1 MQKGIDFVNQLITDH
16 GLLEGYRI
24 AEEYLKTPED
34 GSVEEAQFRQGV
46 RLAMYKVD
54 QIQEEGR

>member
-1 MQKGIDFVNQLITDH
+1 MQKGIDFVNQLISDH

-46 RLAMYKVD
+46 RFAMWKVD
-54 QIQEEGR
+54 QI

>member
-1 MQKGIDFVNQLITDH
+1 MQNGIQFVNQLIAEH

-46 RLAMYKVD
+46 RLAMWKAD
-54 QIQEEGR
+54 QI

>member
-1 MQKGIDFVNQLITDH
+1 MQKGIDFVNQLIADH

-46 RLAMYKVD
+46 RFAMWKAD
-54 QIQEEGR
+54 QI

>member
-54 QIQEEGR
+54 QI

>member
-1 MQKGIDFVNQLITDH
+1 MQKGIDFVNQLIAEH
-16 GLLEGYRI
+16 GILEGYRI

-46 RLAMYKVD
+46 RFAMCKVD
-54 QIQEEGR
+54 QI

>member
-1 MQKGIDFVNQLITDH
+1 MQMQKGIQFVNQLIAEY
-16 GLLEGYRI
+16 GLLEGYRK

-46 RLAMYKVD
+46 RFAMWKAD
-54 QIQEEGR
+54 QI

>member
-1 MQKGIDFVNQLITDH
+1 MFKDGINFVNNLVDKF

-34 GSVEEAQFRQGV
+34 GSTEEAQFRQGI
-46 RLAMYKVD
+46 RFAMYKAD
-54 QIQEEGR
+54 QI